1 MSEPPAASQL
11 LRGEGDWRAQLD
23 FVIDMMREMSN
34 QTDPQ
39 LMVRAYGQRMRQVI
53 AADGNLSLSRRDLE
67 RPEVRITRSSRWED
81 GPNPWKHRDRLPVM
95 EQSLLGQLIWGDQP
109 VIIDDLPAALAPD
122 DPALDYLLGYGSLC
136 AIPLYDQGAALNMV
150 VLLLKQKNGFVRDRL
165 PEHVWMANLFGR
177 ATQNLVLSQQV
188 KAAYEQV
195 DRELRTVAEIQRSL
209 LPTTLPRIPT
219 LDIAAHYQTST
230 RAGGDYYDFFEL
242 PDGKWGILIAD
253 VSGHGTPAAVIMAVT
268 HSIAH
273 MFGEPPSPPSRLM
286 TFVNHHLTARYTN
299 GSGTFVTAFYG
310 IYDPADGSLEYSS
323 AGHPPGRIL
332 RCGAVRSL
340 DGKPS
345 LPLGIDQD
353 ERFDDFTARLVPGD
367 ALVLYTDGI
376 TEARDPRGEMFGED
390 RLDHATVCRDSAAH
404 MVDSVLAELDRFRA
418 GRLLADDRTLLVL
431 RVTAIEQ
438 SPGADI

>member
-1 MSEPPAASQL
+1 MLRNQL
-11 LRGEGDWRAQLD
+11 AEALEDLDEELTAVGD
-23 FVIDMMREMSN
+23 
-34 QTDPQ
+34 
-39 LMVRAYGQRMRQVI
+39 
-53 AADGNLSLSRRDLE
+53 
-67 RPEVRITRSSRWED
+67 
-81 GPNPWKHRDRLPVM
+81 
-95 EQSLLGQLIWGDQP
+95 
-109 VIIDDLPAALAPD
+109 
-122 DPALDYLLGYGSLC
+122 
-136 AIPLYDQGAALNMV
+136 
-150 VLLLKQKNGFVRDRL
+150 
-165 PEHVWMANLFGR
+165 
-177 ATQNLVLSQQV
+177 
-188 KAAYEQV
+188 
-195 DRELRTVAEIQRSL
+195 IQRSL
-209 LPTTLPRIPT
+209 LPDSLPDIPGFD
-219 LDIAAHYQTST
+219 LAAHYQTSA

-242 PDGKWGILIAD
+242 PDGKWGILVAD

-310 IYDPADGSLEYSS
+310 IFDPADGSLEYSS

-332 RCGAVRSL
+332 RCGAVRAL

-353 ERFDDFTARLVPGD
+353 ERFGDFSARLVPGD

-376 TEARDPRGEMFGED
+376 TEARNPRGEMFGED
-390 RLDHATVCRDSAAH
+390 RLDHATVCRDSAAQ
-404 MVDSVLAELDRFRA
+404 MVDSVLAELDRFRS

-431 RVTAIEQ
+431 RVTAPQQ